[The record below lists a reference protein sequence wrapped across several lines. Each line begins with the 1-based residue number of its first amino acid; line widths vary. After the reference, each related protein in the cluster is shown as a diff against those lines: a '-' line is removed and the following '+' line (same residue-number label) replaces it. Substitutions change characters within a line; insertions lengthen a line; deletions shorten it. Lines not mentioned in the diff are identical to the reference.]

1 MDYAD
6 VIFGAAD
13 ATKKSKIDWKIIVL
27 ALFIIGIIAVVVI
40 WIMKS
45 KETFIPMED
54 TKKIMARAGEI
65 QKDIDSCYY
74 KLDCS
79 NIDFCQ
85 KLDGVRTTCNENK
98 YSSGNGKI
106 TYMDLMFLR
115 PDYVERLKN
124 VNDRV
129 LNFTCNFECV
139 NGVQKPITRITANNE
154 RVA

>member
-1 MDYAD
+1 
-6 VIFGAAD
+6 
-13 ATKKSKIDWKIIVL
+13 
-27 ALFIIGIIAVVVI
+27 
-40 WIMKS
+40 
-45 KETFIPMED
+45 
-54 TKKIMARAGEI
+54 MARAAEI

-74 KLDCS
+74 NLDCK

-98 YSSGNGKI
+98 YSTGTGKI

-129 LNFTCNFECV
+129 LNFTCNFECI
-139 NGVQKPITRITANNE
+139 NGVGQPIKRITANNE
-154 RVA
+154 GVA

>member
-1 MDYAD
+1 MEKKTMLWIGAG
-6 VIFGAAD
+6 VI
-13 ATKKSKIDWKIIVL
+13 
-27 ALFIIGIIAVVVI
+27 VVI
-40 WIMKS
+40 LVLVVGGINKTQES
-45 KETFIPMED
+45 FFELED
-54 TKKIMARAGEI
+54 TKKIMARAAEI

-74 KLDCS
+74 NLDCK

-98 YSSGNGKI
+98 YSTGTGKI

-129 LNFTCNFECV
+129 LNFTCNFECN
-139 NGVQKPITRITANNE
+139 NGVAQPIQRITANNE